1 MFDGFNFS
9 HLQMRY
15 IKTAM
20 DAILNYRPDGRTPVQ
35 VGTDIT
41 DGVAVRDDFQT
52 KLSVRNLAN
61 GEFEEAINAGHT
73 LCVQVYPIMQSRYRK
88 DHGSSKAIDRLPVDD
103 RTPAETRDRM
113 KAIAALWTSLPN
125 PPDSATPFVAW
136 PGLDLVAFNAALTLI
151 LNNESALLAT
161 EQPYEL
167 AQGKLHKVK
176 SGWDDFI
183 SAALAQG
190 RGQFLEGTPER
201 EVIDAIPTA
210 PAQQPPA
217 KAVISSATSPA
228 AGQAVLAYDA
238 ERGTSF
244 DVFRKGP
251 ADADFLKVGD
261 DLIVK
266 TLTLTGL
273 VAGNHE
279 FKVLPR
285 NSRGTGPESDVSL
298 VTVG

>member
-1 MFDGFNFS
+1 MFEGFNFS

-15 IKTAM
+15 IKLGM
-20 DAILNYRPDGRTPVQ
+20 DLLPTFRPDGRTPAQVQ
-35 VGTDIT
+35 TDIT
-41 DGVAVRDDFQT
+41 DGIAVRDDFQI
-52 KLSVRNLAN
+52 KISVRNLAN
-61 GEFEEAINAGHT
+61 GELEEAITAGHT
-73 LCVQVYPIMQSRYRK
+73 LCVQVYPIMVSRYRK
-88 DHGSSKAIDRLPVDD
+88 DHGSTKAIDRLPVDD

-113 KAIAALWTSLPN
+113 KAISALWASLPN
-125 PPDSATPFVAW
+125 PPDSLTPFKAW
-136 PGLDLVAFNAALTLI
+136 DTLGRTEFDAALTLVT
-151 LNNESALLAT
+151 NNEAALLAT

-167 AQGKLHKVK
+167 AQGRLHKVQA
-176 SGWDDFI
+176 GWDDFI
-183 SAALAQG
+183 TAALAQG
-190 RGQFLEGTPER
+190 RGQFLDGTPER

-217 KAVISSATSPA
+217 KAVITSATSPA
-228 AGQAVLAYDA
+228 AGTATIVYEA

-251 ADADFLKVGD
+251 GDADFLKVGD

-298 VTVG
+298 VNVA

>member
-15 IKTAM
+15 IKAAM
-20 DAILNYRPDGRTPVQ
+20 DAILTYRPDGRTPAQVQ
-35 VGTDIT
+35 TDIT
-41 DGVAVRDDFQT
+41 DGIAVRDDFQV
-52 KLSVRNLAN
+52 KLSARNLAN
-61 GEFEEAINAGHT
+61 GELEEAVNAGHT
-73 LCVQVYPIMQSRYRK
+73 LCVQVYPIMQSRFRK

-103 RTPAETRDRM
+103 RTAAETRDRM
-113 KAIAALWTSLPN
+113 KAISALWASLPN
-125 PPDSATPFVAW
+125 PPDSATPFKAW
-136 PGLDLVAFNAALTLI
+136 DTLGRTEFDAALALI
-151 LNNESALLAT
+151 LANEAALLAT

-167 AQGKLHKVK
+167 AQGKLHKVQAN
-176 SGWDDFI
+176 WDDFI

-190 RGQFLEGTPER
+190 RGQFLAGTPER

-217 KAVISSATSPA
+217 KAVITSATSPA
-228 AGQAVLAYDA
+228 AGQATIVCDA
-238 ERGTSF
+238 ERATSF
-244 DVFRKGP
+244 DYFRKGP
-251 ADADFLKVGD
+251 GDADFLKVGD

-273 VAGNHE
+273 VAGPHE

-285 NSRGTGPESDVSL
+285 NSRGTGPESDVSAVN
-298 VTVG
+298 VT

>member
-1 MFDGFNFS
+1 MFDGFNFA

-15 IKTAM
+15 IKLGM
-20 DAILNYRPDGRTPVQ
+20 DLLATYRPDGRTPAQVQ
-35 VGTDIT
+35 TDIT
-41 DGVAVRDDFQT
+41 DGIAVRDDFQT
-52 KLSVRNLAN
+52 KISLRNLAN
-61 GEFEEAINAGHT
+61 GELEEAITAGHT

-88 DHGSSKAIDRLPVDD
+88 DHGSTKAIDRLPVDD

-113 KAIAALWTSLPN
+113 KAISALWASLPN
-125 PPDSATPFVAW
+125 PPDSLTPFKAW
-136 PGLDLVAFNAALTLI
+136 DTMGRTEFDDALALI
-151 LNNESALLAT
+151 ITNEGILLAT

-167 AQGKLHKVK
+167 AQGRLHKVQA
-176 SGWDDFI
+176 GWEDFI
-183 SAALAQG
+183 TAALAQG
-190 RGQFLEGTPER
+190 RGQFLDGTPER

-217 KAVISSATSPA
+217 KAVITSATSPA
-228 AGQAVLAYDA
+228 AGQAALVYEA

-251 ADADFLKVGD
+251 GDADFIKVGD

-298 VTVG
+298 VSVG